1 MLASLPRTQM
11 KPKGVLSVADT
22 LLTHDGKHCEKI
34 AYLYDHTQRCYV
46 WAHNLVNL
54 PYSDDQTDYPV
65 YCRVWE
71 PAATD
76 DWEAGLQA
84 AGGLIRASKYALKD
98 SAPHKGRNYLLGWW
112 RRHQN
117 KPAVQQRAHR
127 KLLIAQ
133 QLLTQFFSE
142 HRDRHLPVTCDNWYT
157 QPAFGRFLDQT

>member
-11 KPKGVLSVADT
+11 KLQGVLSVADT

-34 AYLYDHTQRCYV
+34 AYLYDHTQRCDI

-54 PYSDDQTDYPV
+54 PYSDDQTDY
-65 YCRVWE
+65 
-71 PAATD
+71 
-76 DWEAGLQA
+76 
-84 AGGLIRASKYALKD
+84 
-98 SAPHKGRNYLLGWW
+98 
-112 RRHQN
+112 
-117 KPAVQQRAHR
+117 RAHR